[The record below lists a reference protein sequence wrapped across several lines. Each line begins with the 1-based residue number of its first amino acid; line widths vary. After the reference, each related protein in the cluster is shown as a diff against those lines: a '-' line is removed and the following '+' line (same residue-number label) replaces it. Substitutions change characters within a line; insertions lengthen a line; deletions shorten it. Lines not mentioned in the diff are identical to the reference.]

1 MKISNLVKAHLKLLP
16 YTTEPV
22 TQHNLYISCLL
33 SLLNSVTLS
42 NTIKN
47 KIKSKEVRT
56 SDLDEFLYRVYA
68 DTAESSILLFHLPAS
83 MENYVATTVARIRHM
98 MSRDL
103 RDLIGMNTVS
113 EEICE
118 AMLISQA

>member
-1 MKISNLVKAHLKLLP
+1 MLP
-16 YTTEPV
+16 YAEAEPV

-47 KIKSKEVRT
+47 KIKSKEIRT

-68 DTAESSILLFHLPAS
+68 DTAENSVILFHLPQS
-83 MENYVATTVARIRHM
+83 MQNYVATAVARIRHI
-98 MSRDL
+98 MSKDL
-103 RDLIGMNTVS
+103 RELIGMNTVS

-118 AMLISQA
+118 AVLISQA